1 MAKEDKWTNSFR
13 QASDEVSQWRKKQP
27 KATFNDIENQV
38 DEKLA
43 RIRADMIQDLVAVSE
58 LTDFKRLPPNKR
70 PKCPVCGKPLASNG
84 QQKRQLVTSHEQ
96 VVELARSKGYC
107 AHCRVSYF
115 PPG

>member
-1 MAKEDKWTNSFR
+1 MNKEDKWAESFR

-27 KATFNDIENQV
+27 KATFSNIENQV
-38 DEKLA
+38 DENLA
-43 RIRADMIQDLVAVSE
+43 RIRADMIQDLVAASE
-58 LTDFKRLPPNKR
+58 LADFKRLPAKER